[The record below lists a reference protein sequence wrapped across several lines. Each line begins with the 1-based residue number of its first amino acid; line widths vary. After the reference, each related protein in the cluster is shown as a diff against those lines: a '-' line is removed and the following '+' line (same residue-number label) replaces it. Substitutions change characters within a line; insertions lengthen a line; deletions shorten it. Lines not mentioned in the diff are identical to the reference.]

1 MADYARGT
9 WRNKKKE
16 LEFALDGSFSAHQ
29 RWLLHEELGHL
40 SALEKQVER
49 VEREIE
55 QRMKPHA
62 EQLRRLDTIPGI
74 DQITAWTLRAE
85 LGTDMSVFPDA
96 DHCASWAGMCPGNR
110 RSAGKQLSGRT
121 RKANPYIRRDLCQAA
136 WAASHSKGTYLSAL
150 YKRYR
155 ATLGHHKAIFAVAH
169 QMLLTA
175 YTMLKRGEDYHELGG
190 DYFDKQNKPRLAQRL
205 VKRLANLGYA
215 VKLTEAAE
223 LAPVAPAHQTG
234 NEAQNQAAP
243 TADPGLVAPR
253 PGVAEAAKAADSS
266 PDAPVRPKR
275 GRPCKCALRGLP
287 CRHNNSRNVQILNN
301 SSA

>member
-150 YKRYR
+150 
-155 ATLGHHKAIFAVAH
+155 
-169 QMLLTA
+169 
-175 YTMLKRGEDYHELGG
+175 
-190 DYFDKQNKPRLAQRL
+190 
-205 VKRLANLGYA
+205 
-215 VKLTEAAE
+215 
-223 LAPVAPAHQTG
+223 
-234 NEAQNQAAP
+234 
-243 TADPGLVAPR
+243 
-253 PGVAEAAKAADSS
+253 S
-266 PDAPVRPKR
+266 
-275 GRPCKCALRGLP
+275 
-287 CRHNNSRNVQILNN
+287 
-301 SSA
+301 